1 MALAPQSQAQCTHS
15 TGARNPSSPIEGSR
29 SRFLP
34 SAMTTSDRQDPG
46 ARLESPRGAGRLQGR
61 VAIVTGGGSGL
72 GRAYAHALAADG
84 AAVVVNDLGVALDG
98 ASGDRSVAARTVA
111 EIEDAG
117 GRAVESRHDVAD
129 WDQAHDLV
137 DLAVSTFGDVH
148 ALVTSAGF
156 LRDRTLAR
164 MSEDEWDA
172 VVRVHLKG
180 QAAPAH
186 HALAYW
192 RGRAAEGHADDRS
205 IVHVASASGLRPAF
219 GQANYGAAKLGVVGL
234 AQVAALEGARY
245 GVRANVI
252 APSARTR
259 MTAAD
264 PVLAS
269 SEASDP
275 VRFDPTAI
283 APIVAWLVGPTCP
296 ANRQIIYTDGRRL
309 YLLSLPS
316 IVARIDRPG
325 RWTPEDLDVELGDA
339 LVTQPDLDELLS

>member
-1 MALAPQSQAQCTHS
+1 MTVSDQQGPGVHA
-15 TGARNPSSPIEGSR
+15 GS
-29 SRFLP
+29 LP
-34 SAMTTSDRQDPG
+34 G
-46 ARLESPRGAGRLQGR
+46 IGRLEGR

-72 GRAYAHALAADG
+72 GRAYAHALAAEG
-84 AAVVVNDLGVALDG
+84 AAVVVNDLGVTLDG
-98 ASGDRSVAARTVA
+98 AAGDRSAAAKTVA

-117 GRAVESRHDVAD
+117 GRAIESRHDVAD
-129 WDQAHDLV
+129 WDQAHDLIA
-137 DLAVSTFGDVH
+137 LAVSTFGDLG

-192 RGRAAEGHADDRS
+192 RDRAADGSTVDRS
-205 IVHVASASGLRPAF
+205 IVHVGSASGLRPAF
-219 GQANYGAAKLGVVGL
+219 GQGNYGAAKLGVIGL
-234 AQVAALEGARY
+234 AQVAALEGARH

-264 PVLAS
+264 PLVTTG
-269 SEASDP
+269 EAADA
-275 VRFDPTAI
+275 VRFDPAAI
-283 APIVAWLVGPTCP
+283 APIVAWLVSPTCP

-309 YLLSLPS
+309 MLLSLPS
-316 IVARIDRPG
+316 IVTRIDRPG
-325 RWTPEDLDVELGDA
+325 GWTWQDLDAVLGEA
-339 LVTQPDLDELLS
+339 LVAQPDLDELLS